1 MSFKN
6 LFQSYEHSR
15 NLSHFAALVR
25 IAAVDNELNE
35 QEMARLDRFANKLG
49 IHESEQKAV
58 LKDPTL
64 YPINPP
70 NSHEVRLQ
78 LLHDMFS
85 IIFADNQIDEDEHH
99 LLVRY
104 AAGLGFNN
112 EQAEKYIKRS
122 IQIYTGGLDFEDYQ
136 YLVEK

>member
-15 NLSHFAALVR
+15 NLSHFASLVR
-25 IAAVDNELNE
+25 MAAVDNELNE
-35 QEMARLDRFANKLG
+35 QEISRLDRFANKLG
-49 IHESEQKAV
+49 IDESEVKAI
-58 LKDPTL
+58 LKDPST
-64 YPINPP
+64 YTINPP

-78 LLHDMFS
+78 LLHDMFN
-85 IIFADNQIDEDEHH
+85 IIFADHQIDAGEHQ

-104 AAGLGFNN
+104 AIGLGFS
-112 EQAEKYIKRS
+112 EAQAERYIKRS

-136 YLVEK
+136 YLLEK